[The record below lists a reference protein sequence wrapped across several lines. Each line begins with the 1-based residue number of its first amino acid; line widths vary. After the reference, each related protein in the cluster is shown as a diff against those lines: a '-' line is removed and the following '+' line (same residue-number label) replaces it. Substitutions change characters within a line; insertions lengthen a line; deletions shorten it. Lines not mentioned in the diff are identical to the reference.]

1 MPLRSDDPRLMT
13 MDITEAINDYKL
25 VLTEAAVIEALRRYN
40 DVNLH
45 HRLENA
51 LLIYDK
57 IGKSTLTGLYNG
69 FISIAHRADVPITLS
84 TPTLR
89 ANHERVSEGG
99 IQRDVNGDA
108 VKYLND
114 LKKKWGTWTI
124 KIGIGG
130 LIGCKN
136 DCYSPNKWFP
146 IKNAKAFHSWQ
157 IDRLAEAEVD
167 FLLAATLPAVP
178 EATGIALAMEK
189 TTIPYI
195 ISFVINRNGYILDG
209 TSLEKAFVKIDST
222 CSRPPL
228 GYMIN
233 CAYPSFINVESQPEA
248 VLSRLIVYQANA
260 SSLDQSDLD
269 CAETLQA
276 DDIKDW
282 GEIMVELN
290 RRYDVRILGG
300 CCGTSFEHLQ
310 YIIEN
315 LNSFQVA

>member
-1 MPLRSDDPRLMT
+1 M
-13 MDITEAINDYKL
+13 
-25 VLTEAAVIEALRRYN
+25 LTEAAIIEALRRY
-40 DVNLH
+40 DGVNLH

-57 IGKSTLTGLYNG
+57 IGKSALSMLYDG
-69 FISIAHRADVPITLS
+69 FISIAHRADVPIILS
-84 TPTLR
+84 TPTWR
-89 ANHERVSEGG
+89 ANHERVSEAD
-99 IQRDVNGDA
+99 IQIDVNGDA

-114 LKKKWGTWTI
+114 LKKKWGSWAN

-136 DCYSPNKWFP
+136 DCYRPSEGLL
-146 IKNAKAFHSWQ
+146 IKDAKAFHSWQ
-157 IDRLAEAEVD
+157 IDRLAEADVD
-167 FLLAATLPAVP
+167 YLLAATLPAVQ
-178 EATGIALAMEK
+178 EATGIARAMEK

-209 TSLEKAFVKIDST
+209 TSLEKAFLKIDST

-233 CAYPSFINVESQPEA
+233 CAYPSFINTESQPEA
-248 VLSRLIVYQANA
+248 VLSRLIGYQANA

-269 CAETLQA
+269 CAESLLA

-282 GEIMVELN
+282 GELMIDLN
-290 RRYDVRILGG
+290 RRYGVRILGG

-310 YIIEN
+310 YITEN
-315 LNSFQVA
+315 LNREKVAGERRS